1 MRWFLALKDLR
12 RYCLFYPIS
21 YNTKPNSQSYAH
33 VSPLFTWSS
42 CICLTFDWVDGL
54 TAFFLIGLSNS
65 FGFSMP
71 YCITVAL
78 LNVFVTFPYKRSCYI
93 SIFAL
98 AVRLSL
104 ITFCHVRFCLT
115 LRRHYKSGT
124 IGEYLL
130 LLCEEDCQVDML
142 KISLLSLCEEDCQV
156 DNVENQLISA
166 LLLIYHWNIAQ
177 IAIGWSRRSLR
188 TASRKLGL

>member
-1 MRWFLALKDLR
+1 
-12 RYCLFYPIS
+12 
-21 YNTKPNSQSYAH
+21 
-33 VSPLFTWSS
+33 
-42 CICLTFDWVDGL
+42 
-54 TAFFLIGLSNS
+54 
-65 FGFSMP
+65 MP

-93 SIFAL
+93 SIFPL

-104 ITFCHVRFCLT
+104 ITFCHVIFCLT
-115 LRRHYKSGT
+115 LRRHYKSRT

-130 LLCEEDCQVDML
+130 SLCEEDCQVDML
-142 KISLLSLCEEDCQV
+142 KISLLSLCEEDRQV

-177 IAIGWSRRSLR
+177 IAIG
-188 TASRKLGL
+188 